1 MGWNSQGAKRRSYSL
16 RHKAGVGRLRRRL
29 KVESLEE
36 RAMLSVTA
44 DANAKIVSNLY
55 ADVLGRLAAP
65 SEVDYWRGQLA
76 AGQPQDSVVV
86 GFVLSTEHRSNV
98 VQGLYHDYLGRGTD
112 PGGEAYWVNVLGQG
126 VSEFQ
131 LLALIVGSD
140 EYYRNHG
147 GDDAGFIRGLYHDVL
162 QRPDP
167 PGPSEIAYWHGVLE
181 SGRSRASVAEG
192 FINSPEFIGVGVDEM
207 YRDFL
212 RRDADAGGRA
222 YWINQ
227 FQHGATTFQI
237 QRFLLDS
244 AEYNGVAQRS
254 VEPGSQ
260 LVLMG
265 QPVDPLANIK
275 VEFADS
281 QGFRLDVSPL
291 AVASNEVSVVV
302 PPLIDPSTGQVATG
316 TVSVQVLVNNVPVRP
331 ATIGAIQIQTLPQSP
346 FPAGTLT
353 LAYVQGALQAL
364 EQVQSQLSSSP
375 APSPLGGSSNSNVT
389 TLSASDFATP
399 ALTADLAAEHDRLT
413 QFETDLQAL
422 LGPEPTPSF
431 DLGTVGG
438 RNVTLSK
445 EELMILDRMM
455 YAGLDGV
462 RTSPL
467 QNGAD
472 TGQQR
477 AAAAQANPTAANF
490 KELLA
495 GEPASPA
502 LSPETLQTISD
513 VLMSWG
519 LQLQLGTLGAS
530 VVQPELLA
538 TPLPYI
544 AYGSGLI
551 IQSLSLMVD
560 PANAGMLGELRGAVD
575 SVLHYAKS
583 QIDGITSQATGLVH
597 DALAAHS
604 VASNDV
610 QKAGPAG
617 QILVSGGPDV
627 TIHQVIGDEATFEVS
642 LTKKPEGVVSINLT
656 NGDPAHGVL
665 SPSTLVFTPDNWWF
679 PQRVSITAVD
689 NQVADGNHN
698 FAIGLSPAQSTMP
711 DYQGT
716 LPSPSHIYVSDVND
730 NKAAVIVT
738 PTSGLV
744 TTEDGGSTQFTI
756 RLGSKP
762 LAPVKLLLVSSD
774 TSEGDVTPG
783 NVTFDSTNWNVPRV
797 FTVRGTNDGVR
808 EGLAPYTIIVG
819 GGSSADPAY
828 NGIDAPDVSV
838 VNVDNGQP
846 TPTADTTGVWQGQFT
861 ESNPLGGISGGMTI
875 QLQANPKYT
884 TVVTGSVTTS
894 GSGTLDL
901 IGTVA
906 GSSFVFNI
914 DLQPGFLIEQ
924 LTGTVVGNVMTGNIY
939 LEDYHGGVTT
949 GSFKLYKVA

>member
-1 MGWNSQGAKRRSYSL
+1 MGWNSQGAKSRSYSL
-16 RHKAGVGRLRRRL
+16 RHRPGMGRLGRRL
-29 KVESLEE
+29 HVESLEE

-44 DANAKIVSNLY
+44 DANAKIASNLY

-65 SEVDYWRGQLA
+65 SEVEYWRGQLA
-76 AGQPQDSVVV
+76 AGQSQDSVVV

-265 QPVDPLANIK
+265 QPVDPLAHIK

-291 AVASNEVSVVV
+291 AVASSEVSVVV

-316 TVSVQVLVNNVPVRP
+316 TVSVQVLVDNVPVRP

-346 FPAGTLT
+346 FAAGTLT

-364 EQVQSQLSSSP
+364 EQVQTQLSALP
-375 APSPLGGSSNSNVT
+375 APSPFGSSNANVT

-413 QFETDLQAL
+413 QFQADLQAL
-422 LGPEPTPSF
+422 LGPEPTPTF
-431 DLGTVGG
+431 NLGTVGG

-502 LSPETLQTISD
+502 LSPETLQTVSD

-583 QIDGITSQATGLVH
+583 QIDEVTSQATGLVH

-665 SPSTLVFTPDNWWF
+665 SPGTLVFTPDNWWF

-689 NQVADGNHN
+689 NQAADGNHH
-698 FAIGLSPAQSTMP
+698 FAVTLSPAQSTTP
-711 DYQGT
+711 DYQGAN
-716 LPSPSHIYVSDVND
+716 PSPNQINVTDIND
-730 NKAAVIVT
+730 NHAGVIVT

-744 TTEDGGSTQFTI
+744 TTEDGAAAQFTVQ
-756 RLGSKP
+756 LTSKP
-762 LAPVKLLLVSSD
+762 LAPVKIILVSSD

-783 NVTFDSTNWNVPRV
+783 SVTFDATNWNKPRV
-797 FTVRGTNDGVR
+797 FTVYGKNDGVR
-808 EGLAPYTIIVG
+808 EGLIPYTIILG
-819 GGSSADPAY
+819 GANSADPAY
-828 NGIDAPDVSV
+828 NGLDVPDVSV

-846 TPTADTTGVWQGQFT
+846 TPTADTTGVWHGQFT
-861 ESNPLGGISGGMTI
+861 ESNPLGGISGTMSLQLKAFPKFTTI
-875 QLQANPKYT
+875 
-884 TVVTGSVTTS
+884 VTGSVTTE

-906 GSSFVFNI
+906 GQSFVFNI
-914 DLQPGFLIEQ
+914 DLQPGFIIEQ
-924 LTGTVVGNVMTGNIY
+924 LTGKVVGNVMTGNIF
-939 LEDYHGGVTT
+939 LQDTHGGVTT
-949 GSFKLYKVA
+949 GTFTLYKVA